1 MTAASSRF
9 APDSTATPEPVSGTT
24 KTTHDHEVPYVE
36 ETRFGAWFL
45 GTDVWFNFVIKV
57 AVLDLVRLI
66 GPRKRSYP
74 VVVDVGCGRGRA
86 LRLLKIVLRAERL
99 VGLDM
104 DANALEIARRRAASE
119 RDLQVELLG
128 SDLAAIDLPD
138 GSVDVVFC
146 HQTLHHLVHQEKAL
160 DEFYRILKPG
170 GLLLM
175 AESTREYIHSWVIK
189 LLFAHPMDVQ
199 KTAAEYLALLRRHGF
214 EFDEKNISYP
224 YLWWSRWDFG
234 VLEALGIPPRRHGE
248 REETLVNVAARKPG

>member
-1 MTAASSRF
+1 MSSASSSPIQF
-9 APDSTATPEPVSGTT
+9 TAPAAPSTPTTSTPDDEVS
-24 KTTHDHEVPYVE
+24 YVE

-45 GTDVWFNFVIKV
+45 GTDTWFNFVVKV

-104 DANALEIARRRAASE
+104 DAKALEIARRRAAAE
-119 RDLQVELLG
+119 RDLQVELVG
-128 SDLAAIDLPD
+128 SDLRAIDLPD
-138 GSVDVVFC
+138 ASVDVVFC

-170 GLLLM
+170 GLLLL

-214 EFDEKNISYP
+214 EFDESNVSYP

>member
-1 MTAASSRF
+1 VTAASSRF
-9 APDSTATPEPVSGTT
+9 APDSTPTPEPVSGTT
-24 KTTHDHEVPYVE
+24 KTTHDREVPYVE

-104 DANALEIARRRAASE
+104 DANALEIARRRAAGE

-128 SDLAAIDLPD
+128 SDLGAIDLPD
-138 GSVDVVFC
+138 ASVDVVFC

-160 DEFYRILKPG
+160 DEFYRILRPG

-214 EFDEKNISYP
+214 EFEEKNVSYP
-224 YLWWSRWDFG
+224 YLWWSRRDFG
-234 VLEALGIPPRRHGE
+234 VLEALGIPPRRHGD